1 MGVNSFIMGC
11 MRLRTLGKLALEF
24 VDFPRPKLLLLL
36 AYLAIEGSKEK
47 RHLYELFWSG
57 ASDPATS
64 LRMAL
69 GQFRKV
75 APDLVLTDE
84 RTVSTKIAYDLTEL
98 QSIIAERN
106 PNKLEAFYTGEFL
119 QGFSLPDWNAELEEW
134 VYSTREFVTRAV
146 RGVYLK
152 AAERE
157 AKQGMFSISVQYA
170 QKAFLLGKQDLPP
183 EDLERLYP
191 LLLAGD
197 SSLCSEAKQQSKM
210 FGLELSQTRA
220 EAQAR
225 FVSAAQSE
233 TIAGGTPHNLP
244 RAKTSFIGRDPELLE
259 LGQLLSEPEV
269 LLITL
274 LGMGGIGKT
283 RLALQLARE
292 QLQEQNFPD
301 GVYFVPLESL
311 AEPNQILLTLAQ
323 TLQITVQQDPFA
335 SVMAGIGKQ
344 QLLLV
349 LDNFEHL
356 IDAAL
361 LVSQILIGCPHLKI
375 VVTSRERLNLEEE
388 YIMPL
393 QGLPFS
399 NHVSFA
405 ESEYIDAI
413 RLFVQ
418 RAKRARLDFEL
429 TPQNLPQVLE
439 ICRLV
444 EGSPLGI
451 ELAAVWLGSLSL
463 AEIASEIGQNIGLL
477 ETKSRNIAG
486 RHQSIEAV
494 FEHSWKLLKP
504 KEQRILAQLSVFRGG
519 FTRLAA
525 SSVADTNLG
534 LLSGLVGKSVLRLAE
549 PEGRYDFHP
558 LLLEYASQ
566 KLVGLGELPITRNQH
581 AQYFLGLIQ
590 ISSLDGLQTQIKCC
604 QGEYE
609 NLLAALAWS
618 QETNQAM
625 FGLKLALRLGA
636 LWQSQGYS
644 SEGIHWLRTVLSHP
658 EASASP
664 ERVEALLLL
673 SRIASLHSEYV
684 ALALESGQ
692 EGLALAK
699 SLENNE
705 QIVQAYLRLS
715 LVAQKQYN
723 WTAMQEY
730 GEAGLSLARKL
741 ENPKLIANALWIVGG
756 NLAIITGDYVNGR
769 KYLEES
775 LSLNRHLGSRFDIGQ
790 SLNNLGFLVFL
801 LGDLQ
806 AAKTYLEESLQIAHD
821 LPDLYMVSVAQ
832 DSLSAV
838 MQDLGELE
846 MARLLAEQSLKYS
859 WQIKNTMNIRNALEN
874 FASLAVLQGQPK
886 RAAQL
891 WGAAER
897 FQPEDNSRMTM
908 LWYERNQR
916 FMSMTKNR
924 LGNSSF
930 QAHWKTGKVMKLEE
944 AVRFA
949 LQTTALVA
957 D

>member
-1 MGVNSFIMGC
+1 MH
-11 MRLRTLGKLALEF
+11 LRTLGKLALDSVE
-24 VDFPRPKLLLLL
+24 FPRPKLLLLL
-36 AYLAIEGSKEK
+36 SYLAIEGSKEK

-75 APDLVLTDE
+75 APDLVVTDE
-84 RTVSTKIAYDLTEL
+84 RTVSTKVAHDLTEL
-98 QSIIAERN
+98 QSIIAQHD

-119 QGFSLPDWNAELEEW
+119 QGFSLPDWSSELEEW
-134 VYSTREFVTRAV
+134 VYSTREFVARGV
-146 RGVYLK
+146 RGAYLR
-152 AAERE
+152 AAEQH
-157 AKQGMFSISVQYA
+157 ANQGAFFAAVQWA
-170 QKAFLLGKQDLPP
+170 EKAFCLGKQDDLSP

-197 SSLCSEAKQQSKM
+197 SSLCSQAKKLINV
-210 FGLELSQTRA
+210 FGLELSQTRDQ
-220 EAQAR
+220 AQAR
-225 FVSAAQSE
+225 FFSASTRPETKSE
-233 TIAGGTPHNLP
+233 GTPHNLP
-244 RAKTSFIGRDPELLE
+244 RAKTSFVGRDPELVE
-259 LGQLLSEPEV
+259 LGQLLSQREV

-283 RLALQLARE
+283 RLALQLAS
-292 QLQEQNFPD
+292 QQVQEQNFPD

-311 AEPNQILLTLAQ
+311 TEANQIPLVLAQ
-323 TLQITVQQDPFA
+323 TLHITVKENPFA
-335 SVMAGIGKQ
+335 SVAVGIGNQ
-344 QLLLV
+344 RLLLV

-356 IDAAL
+356 MDAAL
-361 LVSQILIGCPHLKI
+361 LISQMLEVCPHLRI
-375 VVTSRERLNLEEE
+375 VVTSRERLHLEEE
-388 YIMPL
+388 HVMPL
-393 QGLPFS
+393 QGLPCPS
-399 NHVSFA
+399 HIRFA
-405 ESEYIDAI
+405 ESEYVDAI

-429 TPQNLPQVLE
+429 TKENLPQVLE

-463 AEIASEIGQNIGLL
+463 TQIAREIGQNIGLL
-477 ETKSRNIAG
+477 ETNSRNIVG
-486 RHQSIEAV
+486 RHQSIQAV
-494 FEHSWKLLKP
+494 FEHSWQLLKP

-525 SSVADTNLG
+525 SSVSDSNLA
-534 LLSGLVGKSVLRLAE
+534 LLSGLVNKSVLRLDD
-549 PEGRYDFHP
+549 PQGRYDFHP

-566 KLVGLGELPITRNQH
+566 KLVGLGEVTRQQH
-581 AQYFLGLIQ
+581 AQYFLELVKASQ
-590 ISSLDGLQTQIKCC
+590 DNLQAQIKCC
-604 QGEYE
+604 QQEYE

-618 QETNQAM
+618 QENHQGM
-625 FGLKLALRLGA
+625 FGLQLGLLLGA

-658 EASASP
+658 DAATASV
-664 ERVEALLLL
+664 ERVQALLLL
-673 SRIASLHSEYV
+673 SRIASLHSEHQR
-684 ALALESGQ
+684 LALESGK
-692 EGLALAK
+692 EGLRLAQI
-699 SLENNE
+699 LEADE

-715 LVAQKQYN
+715 LVAQKQQD

-730 GEAGLSLARKL
+730 GQAGLSLARQL
-741 ENPKLIANALWIVGG
+741 EHPKLTANALWIVGG
-756 NLAIITGDYVNGR
+756 NLAIITGDYVGGR

-775 LSLNRHLGSRFDIGQ
+775 LSLNRHFGSRLDIGL

-806 AAKTYLEESLQIAHD
+806 AAKTYLEESLHIAQD
-821 LPDLYMVSVAQ
+821 LPDHYLTSVAQ

-846 MARLLAEQSLKYS
+846 SARLLVEQSLQYS
-859 WQIKNTMNIRNALEN
+859 WQIKNTMNIHNALEN
-874 FASLAVLQGQPK
+874 FASLAALQGQPK
-886 RAAQL
+886 RAIQL

-897 FQPEDNSRMTM
+897 FQPQDNSRITM
-908 LWYERNQR
+908 LWHERNKR
-916 FMSMTKNR
+916 FMSMTR
-924 LGNSSF
+924 DQLGDISF
-930 QAHWKTGKVMKLEE
+930 QAHWKTGKVMKLED

-949 LQTTALVA
+949 LKVTALVA

>member
-1 MGVNSFIMGC
+1 MH
-11 MRLRTLGKLALEF
+11 LRTLGKLALES

-75 APDLVLTDE
+75 APDLVLVDE
-84 RTVSTKIAYDLTEL
+84 RTVSTTVAYDLTEL
-98 QSIIAERN
+98 QSIIAQRD
-106 PNKLEAFYTGEFL
+106 PNKLEQFYTGEFL
-119 QGFSLPDWNAELEEW
+119 QGFGLPDWSAELEEW

-146 RGVYLK
+146 RGAYLK

-157 AKQGMFSISVQYA
+157 AKQGTFFMSVQWA
-170 QKAFLLGKQDLPP
+170 EKAFLLSKQDLPP

-197 SSLCSEAKQQSKM
+197 SSFSGEAKELTKTYGLEISQTQEEARAR
-210 FGLELSQTRA
+210 FGLTVAPDAKS
-220 EAQAR
+220 
-225 FVSAAQSE
+225 
-233 TIAGGTPHNLP
+233 TPHNLP
-244 RAKTSFIGRDPELLE
+244 RAKTSFVGRDPELLE

-323 TLQITVQQDPFA
+323 ILQITVKENPFA

-356 IDAAL
+356 MDAAL
-361 LVSQILIGCPHLKI
+361 LVSQILAECPNLKI

-388 YIMPL
+388 HVMPL
-393 QGLPFS
+393 QGLPF
-399 NHVSFA
+399 NNVSFA
-405 ESEYIDAI
+405 ESEYVDAI

-463 AEIASEIGQNIGLL
+463 ADIASEIGQNIGLL
-477 ETKSRNIAG
+477 ETKSLNIAG

-525 SSVADTNLG
+525 SSVADTNLA
-534 LLSGLVGKSVLRLAE
+534 LLSGLVGKSVLRFEE

-558 LLLEYASQ
+558 LLL
-566 KLVGLGELPITRNQH
+566 
-581 AQYFLGLIQ
+581 
-590 ISSLDGLQTQIKCC
+590 
-604 QGEYE
+604 
-609 NLLAALAWS
+609 
-618 QETNQAM
+618 
-625 FGLKLALRLGA
+625 
-636 LWQSQGYS
+636 
-644 SEGIHWLRTVLSHP
+644 
-658 EASASP
+658 
-664 ERVEALLLL
+664 
-673 SRIASLHSEYV
+673 
-684 ALALESGQ
+684 
-692 EGLALAK
+692 
-699 SLENNE
+699 
-705 QIVQAYLRLS
+705 
-715 LVAQKQYN
+715 
-723 WTAMQEY
+723 
-730 GEAGLSLARKL
+730 
-741 ENPKLIANALWIVGG
+741 
-756 NLAIITGDYVNGR
+756 
-769 KYLEES
+769 
-775 LSLNRHLGSRFDIGQ
+775 
-790 SLNNLGFLVFL
+790 
-801 LGDLQ
+801 
-806 AAKTYLEESLQIAHD
+806 
-821 LPDLYMVSVAQ
+821 
-832 DSLSAV
+832 
-838 MQDLGELE
+838 
-846 MARLLAEQSLKYS
+846 
-859 WQIKNTMNIRNALEN
+859 
-874 FASLAVLQGQPK
+874 
-886 RAAQL
+886 
-891 WGAAER
+891 
-897 FQPEDNSRMTM
+897 
-908 LWYERNQR
+908 
-916 FMSMTKNR
+916 
-924 LGNSSF
+924 
-930 QAHWKTGKVMKLEE
+930 
-944 AVRFA
+944 
-949 LQTTALVA
+949 
-957 D
+957 